1 MGRELTPHRITP
13 LTPVPCDT
21 VVSCGIST
29 CFQVLSPCVGQIAHA
44 LLTRP
49 PLECSLPSRRTSNYI
64 PVRLACVK
72 HAASVRPEPG
82 SNSDVQ
88 SLSCS
93 FPPRSCSPKQLRF
106 TPDRRFSL
114 RNLTV
119 YSLPC
124 LSRCI
129 VFKDR
134 AAIACDWIIIAIASK
149 SVKRFWELHLDITQ
163 FHDISSHKKF
173 IYERSC
179 VTILQCI
186 GFYEHCRR
194 KFELNVRNHFL

>member
-1 MGRELTPHRITP
+1 MGREPTPYRIAP
-13 LTPVPCDT
+13 LTSVPGDT

-29 CFQVLSPCVGQIAHA
+29 CFQVISPCMGQIVHA

-49 PLECSLPSRRTSNYI
+49 PLESYLPPRRTSSKI

-88 SLSCS
+88 SLSM
-93 FPPRSCSPKQLRF
+93 PKHPLRARQRALLPLP
-106 TPDRRFSL
+106 TWRFSL

-119 YSLPC
+119 LFALSLF
-124 LSRCI
+124 RCI

-134 AAIACDWIIIAIASK
+134 VT
-149 SVKRFWELHLDITQ
+149 SVLPRQHEVL
-163 FHDISSHKKF
+163 
-173 IYERSC
+173 
-179 VTILQCI
+179 
-186 GFYEHCRR
+186 
-194 KFELNVRNHFL
+194 